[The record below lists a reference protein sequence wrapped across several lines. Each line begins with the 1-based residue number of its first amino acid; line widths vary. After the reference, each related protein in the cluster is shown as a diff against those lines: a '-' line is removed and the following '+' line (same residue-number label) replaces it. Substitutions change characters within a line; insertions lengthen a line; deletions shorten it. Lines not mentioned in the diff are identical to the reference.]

1 MVTAKGTG
9 VYIAYP
15 RSEKFKVAHTGPGTL
30 VNCRHTKIGFATD
43 SFHSS
48 AANYRK
54 AFSNQVKFIP
64 LVEVAPQDLL
74 NLEKKVMSAMTKRF
88 EQVGA
93 SHYWFNTQDRA
104 AIIALV
110 YDLLSPAANEPDDYE
125 VSLEKTG

>member
-1 MVTAKGTG
+1 MVTTKGTG

-15 RSEKFKVAHTGPGTL
+15 RREKFRVAHTGPGTL

-54 AFSNQVKFIP
+54 VFNNQVKFIP
-64 LVEVAPQDLL
+64 LAEVAPQELSQ
-74 NLEKKVMSAMTKRF
+74 LEKKVMSAMKKRF

-110 YDLLSPAANEPDDYE
+110 YGLLSPAANETEDYE
-125 VSLEKTG
+125 ASLEKTG